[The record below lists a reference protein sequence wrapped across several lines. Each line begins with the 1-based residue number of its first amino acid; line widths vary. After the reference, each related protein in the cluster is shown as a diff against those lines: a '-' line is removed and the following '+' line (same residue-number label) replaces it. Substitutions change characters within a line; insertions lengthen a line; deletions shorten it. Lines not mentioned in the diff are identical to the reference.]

1 MAFKVIQKL
10 PTRSSNS
17 ALVVAVSTGNN
28 LPDFDLPEE
37 TLSAVRI
44 ALKRGDLE
52 DSANATL
59 ALHDVPGI
67 TIPRLL
73 LVRVAPFRKDR
84 PASSVILL
92 AQGIKKALSGT
103 SCSNVI
109 LALDE
114 TLCAPPFPIPEFVQ
128 LITTAFIAEHYQFKA
143 LLKKQKSVT
152 KPPTL
157 TFLAGKEHSTA
168 VKRAAK
174 QGAAFAAGMA
184 LTQDLGNTAPNVC
197 TPSYLADQARALAK
211 SHSATKVTVL
221 DEARMKRLGMG
232 AFLSVSQ
239 GSRQPGCLI
248 AMDYR
253 GGAKTQAPIVLV
265 GKGVTFDTGG
275 ISIKPSAGMDEMK
288 YDMCGA
294 ATVFGVIKACQALD
308 LKLNVVGVVA
318 AAENMPDG
326 DASRP
331 GDVVTTLSGQT
342 VEILNT
348 DAEGRLVL
356 CDTLTW
362 VEKYKPKA
370 VVDIATL
377 TGACI
382 VALGNVC
389 SAVLGNDE
397 DLIDALRKSGQSTAD
412 TTWPLPLWDDYQTQ
426 LDSKFADMAN
436 IGGSGGGTITA
447 ACFLSRF
454 TTNYPWAH
462 LDIAGV
468 AWNSGANKGA
478 TGRPVPMLM
487 HWLLS
492 QT

>member
-1 MAFKVIQKL
+1 MAFKVTQKL
-10 PTRSSNS
+10 PTRTTNS
-17 ALVVAVSTGNN
+17 ALVVAVSQGST
-28 LPDFDLPEE
+28 LPSFELPKE
-37 TLSAVRI
+37 TLSALHV
-44 ALKRGDLE
+44 ALQRGDLA
-52 DSANATL
+52 DTANATL
-59 ALHDVPGI
+59 VLHDVPGLA
-67 TIPRLL
+67 IPRLVL
-73 LVRVAPFRKDR
+73 IRVAPFRKDR
-84 PASSVILL
+84 PAASVGLMAHGVKQAL
-92 AQGIKKALSGT
+92 AGT
-103 SCSNVI
+103 SCSNVFF
-109 LALDE
+109 ALDHA
-114 TLCAPPFPIPEFVQ
+114 LCADPLPVGDFAQ
-128 LITTAFIAEHYQFKA
+128 LMTTAFIAEHYQFKA
-143 LLKKQKSVT
+143 LVKSQKTVT
-152 KPPTL
+152 KAPTI
-157 TFLAGKEHSTA
+157 TFLTSKEDSTT
-168 VKRAAK
+168 VKRAAR
-174 QGAAFAAGMA
+174 QGAAIATGMA

-197 TPSYLADQARALAK
+197 TPTYLAEQARQLAK
-211 SHSATKVTVL
+211 QHAATKVTVL

-232 AFLSVSQ
+232 AFLAVSQ

-275 ISIKPSAGMDEMK
+275 ISIKPSASMDEMK

-294 ATVFGVIKACQALD
+294 ATVFGVIEACQALN

-326 DASRP
+326 DACRP

-370 VVDIATL
+370 VIDIATL

-397 DLIDALRKSGQSTAD
+397 DLIEALRKSGQASAD

-454 TTNYPWAH
+454 ANNYPWVH

-468 AWNSGANKGA
+468 AWNSGAKKGA
-478 TGRPVPMLM
+478 TGRPVPLLM